1 MPAKEDK
8 KMISLIRLAATTRSA
23 VLCSFVAAS
32 LLLVGSGCK
41 SPVGVGQVSST
52 GAYGQINANA
62 LTTGT
67 PSDATVIVLHRFGLE
82 HEFKWHPRQA
92 LARLHEA
99 ACHDKRRDI
108 LFALSELNYLMGDSL
123 GADWLAIQSPKQRAE
138 QRTPENPQPFY
149 LASSL
154 YAYLYLLG
162 SAEAWTTDPFDRKF
176 RVACD
181 LYNRALAK
189 ALFVGR
195 GPDVSLAGGS
205 HPLPQGAL
213 EIHFDS
219 SHFRWPVEW
228 IERALAADS
237 FTVRGVSSRHR
248 TPGLGA
254 PLILV
259 PKKSAMEANV
269 PKYMMAAAG
278 RMKGAATVFLRV
290 QGDLRDLGTAKFH
303 ASLEL
308 YSPSDD
314 PQVEVNGRK
323 VPLETDE
330 TVALAS
336 SLQEAPVWKIDFKQ
350 LLSGEQS
357 IPSGTYL
364 LRSYQ
369 PGKIPVVFVHGT
381 ASNPARWTEMF
392 NTLMTDPAI
401 RQRYQFWFFVYNT
414 GNPILYS
421 ESLLRDSLDNLVRQL
436 DPGQKDP
443 SLRQMVVIG
452 HSQGGLLT
460 RMLASPSGDR
470 FWRNVSDKP
479 FDQFKLSEPQRGL
492 VRRALFFEPS
502 PYVRRVVFVS
512 TPHRGSYQIKGWLVS
527 LTTRLIKLPGN
538 LTTMGRDL
546 LKTSGDS
553 LPPQMRK
560 GIPNSITNMRP
571 GSPFAKALSDLK
583 LAPNV
588 KSHSIISVK
597 GDGPAERGNDGV
609 VAYTSA
615 HLEGVESELV
625 VRSAHSCQSKPAT
638 IEEVRRILYVHLDE
652 MGPLK

>member
-1 MPAKEDK
+1 
-8 KMISLIRLAATTRSA
+8 MISSNRLAATTRNA
-23 VLCSFVAAS
+23 VLCSFVAAG
-32 LLLVGSGCK
+32 LLLVGGGCK
-41 SPVGVGQVSST
+41 TPVGVGQVSST
-52 GAYGQINANA
+52 GAYRQINANA
-62 LTTGT
+62 LTTET
-67 PSDATVIVLHRFGLE
+67 PSDTTVVVLHRFGLE
-82 HEFKWHPRQA
+82 HDFQWHPRQA
-92 LARLHEA
+92 LARLHEV

-108 LFALSELNYLMGDSL
+108 LFALSELNYLVADSL
-123 GADWLAIQSPKQRAE
+123 GADWLAVQSPKHSADQPP
-138 QRTPENPQPFY
+138 PENPQPFY
-149 LASSL
+149 LASAV
-154 YAYLYLLG
+154 YAYFYLLG
-162 SAEAWTTDPFDRKF
+162 SAEAWSTDPFDRNF

-181 LYNRALAK
+181 LYNRALGN
-189 ALFVGR
+189 ALLIGR
-195 GPDVSLAGGS
+195 GPEVGLAGGPR
-205 HPLPQGAL
+205 PLPQGAL
-213 EIHFDS
+213 EIQFDS

-228 IERALAADS
+228 IERALSADD

-259 PKKSAMEANV
+259 PKRQASL
-269 PKYMMAAAG
+269 PKYMA
-278 RMKGAATVFLRV
+278 RMSGPATVFLRV

-308 YSPSDD
+308 YSVGND
-314 PQVEVNGRK
+314 PQVEVSGRK

-330 TVALAS
+330 TVALAY

-350 LLSGEQS
+350 LLSGEQT

-364 LRSYQ
+364 LRAYQ

-381 ASNPARWTEMF
+381 ASNPARWIEMF
-392 NTLMTDPAI
+392 NTLMTDPGI

-414 GNPILYS
+414 GNPITYS
-421 ESLLRDSLDNLVRQL
+421 ASLLRDSLDNLVKQL

-443 SLRQMVVIG
+443 SLREMVVIG

-460 RMLASPSGDR
+460 RMLASSSGDR
-470 FWRNVSDKP
+470 FWRNISDQP
-479 FDQFKLSEPQRGL
+479 FDQFKLSEPQREL
-492 VRRALFFEPS
+492 VRRATFFEPS

-512 TPHRGSYQIKGWLVS
+512 TPHRGSYQIKGWFES
-527 LTTRLIKLPGN
+527 LARRFIELPGN

-571 GSPFAKALSDLK
+571 GSPFAQALGDLK

-588 KSHSIISVK
+588 KSHSIISVR
-597 GDGPAERGNDGV
+597 GDAPPEQGNDGV
-609 VAYTSA
+609 VAYPSA

-625 VRSAHSCQSKPAT
+625 VRSGHSCQSKPAT
-638 IEEVRRILYVHLDE
+638 VEEVRRILYVHLDE
-652 MGPLK
+652 MGPVK